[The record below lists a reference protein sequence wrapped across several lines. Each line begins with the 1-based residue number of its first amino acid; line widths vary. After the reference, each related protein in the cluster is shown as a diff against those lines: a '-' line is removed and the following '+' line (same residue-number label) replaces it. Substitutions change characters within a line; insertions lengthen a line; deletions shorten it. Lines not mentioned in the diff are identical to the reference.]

1 MGMKKCPIC
10 GEKFA
15 DTYKRCPFC
24 EEDEN
29 PRRARQ
35 PKRYGGGGRR
45 LARRNYEED
54 LPRPVYGD
62 EESDARSSRR
72 RAREERYDEE
82 DAYPQEEPYEGRRSR
97 RYEEDGYDDYDDDRG
112 SPWFKIVMVIL
123 VIIIIACLLYLGR
136 GVIGNLFNGDGN
148 TTPPSSMMSDDAQ
161 NEEDPSQ
168 TDPDQG
174 TEPQVDDSDTQN
186 DGNQTDDNSQD
197 SNDTN
202 GDNTV
207 TGTLTLSHE
216 DVSIAGD
223 ESFTLSARSGSGD
236 VTYTSA
242 DPSIATV
249 SDAGVVTGVSR
260 GTTEIVVR
268 RGSDS
273 AACIVR
279 VKSDGQGASSG
290 GGTSSGT
297 SATLNREDMTLSAGE
312 TFTLRLSG
320 VTTEVTWSTANSNVA
335 TVSSSGTVTGVSSG
349 TTRVTASWDG
359 HQATCIVRV
368 R

>member
-1 MGMKKCPIC
+1 
-10 GEKFA
+10 
-15 DTYKRCPFC
+15 
-24 EEDEN
+24 
-29 PRRARQ
+29 
-35 PKRYGGGGRR
+35 
-45 LARRNYEED
+45 
-54 LPRPVYGD
+54 
-62 EESDARSSRR
+62 
-72 RAREERYDEE
+72 
-82 DAYPQEEPYEGRRSR
+82 
-97 RYEEDGYDDYDDDRG
+97 
-112 SPWFKIVMVIL
+112 
-123 VIIIIACLLYLGR
+123 
-136 GVIGNLFNGDGN
+136 
-148 TTPPSSMMSDDAQ
+148 MMSDDAQ

-168 TDPDQG
+168 TDPNQG